1 MSLLKIMPT
10 KTKRIRSYSDFSL
23 NDLKTLFE
31 VENRQCALNLTSDTK
46 KITPSSWL
54 KESIQKS
61 SKIILNSEKAKSEW
75 LIVPILTELHES
87 NLEKFNIFS
96 GNSFDVLPEKFLKGR
111 CDYLLNKGQSVNIT
125 APIIGIFEAKDD
137 SLEKWYGQCGSEMV
151 AAQLFNQQH
160 DEPYKIIYGAVT
172 NGYEWIFLRLEEKLL
187 LIDNQRYYL
196 QDLPQLLTA
205 LQTIVE
211 FYD

>member
-1 MSLLKIMPT
+1 MAKI
-10 KTKRIRSYSDFSL
+10 KRIRRYSDFSL
-23 NDLKTLFE
+23 DDLTTLFAI
-31 VENRQCALNLTSDTK
+31 ENRQAQLNLTVNAQK
-46 KITPSSWL
+46 VLPSQWL
-54 KESIQKS
+54 IESLQKS
-61 SKIILNSEKAKSEW
+61 LKMPLNSEKAKSEW
-75 LIVPILTELHES
+75 LIVPVLTELHES

-125 APIIGIFEAKDD
+125 APVIGIFEAKDD
-137 SLEKWYGQCGSEMV
+137 SLEKWYGQCGAEML

-160 DEPYKIIYGAVT
+160 NNDYAIIYGAVT
-172 NGYEWIFLRLEEKLL
+172 NGYEWIFLRLEEKQL

-196 QDLPQLLTA
+196 QDLSPLLTA
-205 LQTIVE
+205 LQTVVG